1 MQHQG
6 STSSLSSSSSAAAQP
21 EAILEW
27 LRKEMNYRPLGPY
40 TGSSNKSQ
48 LPSIDSLRKICRGN
62 MIPVW
67 NFLLTRVKSEKTV
80 ENIRRNITV
89 HGGGG
94 GGESGGGGG
103 GGGGGS
109 SVNLGKE
116 ESRSRG
122 GGRRKEKAVVVEEG
136 LGAAEARE
144 AALQERDAAAK
155 EVERLRNIVR
165 RQRKDLRAKM
175 LEVSR
180 EEAERKRMLDE
191 RTNYRFVCSLFI
203 ECVIY
208 RMYFLLVEQI
218 EEWNEC
224 IM

>member
-6 STSSLSSSSSAAAQP
+6 PTSSLSSSSSAAAQP

-27 LRKEMNYRPLGPY
+27 LQKEMNYRPLGPY

-94 GGESGGGGG
+94 GGESGGGG
-103 GGGGGS
+103 S

-116 ESRSRG
+116 EGRSRG

-144 AALQERDAAAK
+144 AALQERDAVAR

-203 ECVIY
+203 ECFIY

>member
-6 STSSLSSSSSAAAQP
+6 STSSLSSSSSAQP

-27 LRKEMNYRPLGPY
+27 LQKEMNYRPLGPY
-40 TGSSNKSQ
+40 TGSSSKSQ

-94 GGESGGGGG
+94 GGGESGGG

-109 SVNLGKE
+109 SVNLRKE
-116 ESRSRG
+116 EGRSRG
-122 GGRRKEKAVVVEEG
+122 SGRRKEKAVVVEEG

-144 AALQERDAAAK
+144 AALQERDAAAR

-203 ECVIY
+203 KCVIY

>member
-6 STSSLSSSSSAAAQP
+6 STSSLSSSAQP

-27 LRKEMNYRPLGPY
+27 LQKEMNYRPLGPY

-94 GGESGGGGG
+94 GG
-103 GGGGGS
+103 GGS

-116 ESRSRG
+116 EGRSRG
-122 GGRRKEKAVVVEEG
+122 GGRRKEKAVAVAVDEG

-144 AALQERDAAAK
+144 AALQEREAAAK

-191 RTNYRFVCSLFI
+191 RTNYRVVVLHI
-203 ECVIY
+203 A
-208 RMYFLLVEQI
+208 
-218 EEWNEC
+218 
-224 IM
+224 

>member
-6 STSSLSSSSSAAAQP
+6 STSSLSSPSSAAAQP

-94 GGESGGGGG
+94 GGESGGGG
-103 GGGGGS
+103 S

-116 ESRSRG
+116 EGRSRG

>member
-6 STSSLSSSSSAAAQP
+6 STSSLSSSSSSAAAQP

-94 GGESGGGGG
+94 GGESGGGG
-103 GGGGGS
+103 S

-116 ESRSRG
+116 EGRSRG

>member
-6 STSSLSSSSSAAAQP
+6 STSSSSAAAQP

-27 LRKEMNYRPLGPY
+27 LQKEMNYRPLGPY

-103 GGGGGS
+103 GGGS

-116 ESRSRG
+116 EGRSRG
-122 GGRRKEKAVVVEEG
+122 GGRRKEKAVAVAVEEG

-144 AALQERDAAAK
+144 AALQEREAAAK

-203 ECVIY
+203 KCVIY
-208 RMYFLLVEQI
+208 RMYFLLVEEI